1 MHTTVG
7 LLSRHNSWTMLL
19 FLGAAKV
26 DVVTSWVLLGH
37 QAILNC
43 NADTLEEQLATVLWY
58 RGTKGEPIFT

>member
-1 MHTTVG
+1 
-7 LLSRHNSWTMLL
+7 MLL

-43 NADTLEEQLATVLWY
+43 RANAETLEEQLATVLWY